1 MLTTPSLADRLRVS
15 VGRLARRLRQQSAED
30 DLTLS
35 QASVLATLERH
46 GRLAMSEVAAHERI
60 SKPSATGI
68 VGRLVDKGLVERA
81 PDPDDA
87 RSSIVT
93 ITPEGLRLLNRRRRQ
108 RTEYLARRIDAL
120 DAGDRAVLERAVPLL
135 EKIVE
140 DR

>member
-46 GRLAMSEVAAHERI
+46 GPLAMSEVAAHERI

-120 DAGDRAVLERAVPLL
+120 DAGDRAVLERAVALL

>member
-46 GRLAMSEVAAHERI
+46 GPLAMSEVAAHERI

-93 ITPEGLRLLNRRRRQ
+93 ITPEGLRMLNRRRRQ
-108 RTEYLARRIDAL
+108 RTEYLARRIEAL

>member
-1 MLTTPSLADRLRVS
+1 
-15 VGRLARRLRQQSAED
+15 
-30 DLTLS
+30 
-35 QASVLATLERH
+35 
-46 GRLAMSEVAAHERI
+46 MSEVAAHERI

-87 RSSIVT
+87 RSSIVA
-93 ITPEGLRLLNRRRRQ
+93 ITPEGLRPLNRRRRQ

-120 DAGDRAVLERAVPLL
+120 DAGDRAVLERAVALL

>member
-46 GRLAMSEVAAHERI
+46 GPLAMSEVAAHERI

>member
-1 MLTTPSLADRLRVS
+1 
-15 VGRLARRLRQQSAED
+15 
-30 DLTLS
+30 
-35 QASVLATLERH
+35 
-46 GRLAMSEVAAHERI
+46 
-60 SKPSATGI
+60 
-68 VGRLVDKGLVERA
+68 LVERA

-87 RSSIVT
+87 RSSIVA

-108 RTEYLARRIDAL
+108 RTEYLARRIEAL